1 MEYINPNGLEGAL
14 AKTEADADAALKA
27 ANAVVSAL
35 KKLRGSIKA
44 GSLRELKKTID
55 SAEQAIAALKQQFSN
70 TKDGWNFDA
79 ENYIGSRAYLE
90 EILEMSKSLGV
101 RIFEQD
107 ERLYCYPFLI
117 RILPG
122 ELAVQIDKKKEK
134 RLRPSTLLTHLKSL
148 QNKPVRFK
156 PEAFLES
163 LFLAYDA
170 LIKSRGKGQVGKGS
184 VVTLREIYK
193 LLTLLAGQ
201 AKEYSLQEFARD
213 IYLLDRSG
221 VTETK
226 KGCGVTMPGVS
237 SGMKGIAGAIRV
249 ITQEG
254 QDKLYYGISF
264 LEAKEA

>member
-1 MEYINPNGLEGAL
+1 VEYVNQNSLEKAL
-14 AKTEADADAALKA
+14 SKTEADADATLKA
-27 ANAVVSAL
+27 ANAVVSSL
-35 KKLRGSIKA
+35 KKLRSSIKA
-44 GSLRELKKTID
+44 GSLRELKRTID
-55 SAEQAIAALKQQFSN
+55 SSEEAIAALKQQFSN

-101 RIFEQD
+101 TIFEQD

-117 RILPG
+117 RIVPN
-122 ELAVQIDKKKEK
+122 ELAVQIDKAKEK
-134 RLRPSTLLTHLKSL
+134 RIRPSTLVTHLKSL

-163 LFLAYDA
+163 LFLAYDT
-170 LIKSRGKGQVGKGS
+170 LIKSRGRGQVGRGS

-193 LLTLLAGQ
+193 LLTLLPGQ
-201 AKEYSLQEFARD
+201 TKEYSLQEFARD

-226 KGCGVTMPGVS
+226 KGCCVTMPGVS
-237 SGMKGIAGAIRV
+237 SGMRGTAGAIRV

-254 QDKLYYGISF
+254 RDKLYYGISF
-264 LEAKEA
+264 SEAKEA

>member
-1 MEYINPNGLEGAL
+1 MEYVNQNSLEKAL
-14 AKTEADADAALKA
+14 SKTEADADATLKA
-27 ANAVVSAL
+27 ANAVVSSL
-35 KKLRGSIKA
+35 KKLRSSIKA
-44 GSLRELKKTID
+44 GSLRELKRTID
-55 SAEQAIAALKQQFSN
+55 SSEEAIAALKQQFSN

-101 RIFEQD
+101 TIFEQD

-117 RILPG
+117 RIVPN
-122 ELAVQIDKKKEK
+122 ELAVQIDKAKEK
-134 RLRPSTLLTHLKSL
+134 RIRPSTLVTHLKSL

-163 LFLAYDA
+163 LFLAYDT
-170 LIKSRGKGQVGKGS
+170 LIKSRGRGQVGRGS

-193 LLTLLAGQ
+193 LLTLLPGQ
-201 AKEYSLQEFARD
+201 TKEYSLQEFARD

-226 KGCGVTMPGVS
+226 KGCCVTMPGVS
-237 SGMKGIAGAIRV
+237 SGMRGTAGAIRV

-264 LEAKEA
+264 SEAKEA